1 MRILHTA
8 DWHLGKTLEG
18 RSRLPEQEAVID
30 EIVEIVQKENI
41 DVVLLAGDA
50 FDTVNPPADAE
61 KLFYESLSRL
71 SDHGKRHVVVIAGNH
86 DHPGRLS
93 AAAPIAAKHAITL
106 LGFPTDVVQ
115 RLYVPKTSETLIVAA
130 LPYPS
135 ESRLNELLSDECDE
149 TLLRARYDERIRAI
163 FAKMNAS
170 FQEDAVNI
178 AMSHLYVAG
187 GATCDS
193 ERPIELGGAY
203 TVSPASF
210 PQRAQYVALGHLHR
224 PQDVKHAVMPARY
237 SGSPLAYSFSEA
249 GYSKSVTIVDVQPRC
264 APVISECW
272 LSKGRPLVKWKA
284 TEGLAQ
290 VYRWIEEGRDRG
302 AWIDL
307 EIDVEQSLTL
317 EETHRLRKCYDGFVH
332 IRPNYLKKDD
342 VVREVRTDV
351 PIETLFTRF
360 YERQTGGGK
369 PSEELVQL
377 FLQLVAEE
385 DER

>member
-61 KLFYESLSRL
+61 KLFYEALSRL
-71 SDHGKRHVVVIAGNH
+71 SDYGKRHVVVIAGNH

-93 AAAPIAAKHAITL
+93 AAAPIANMHAITL
-106 LGFPTDVVQ
+106 LGFPTDRVQ
-115 RLYVPKTSETLIVAA
+115 QIHVPSSDETLMIGA

-135 ESRLNELLSDECDE
+135 ESRLNELLAEECDE
-149 TLLRARYDERIRAI
+149 ALLRARYDERIRAI
-163 FAKMNAS
+163 FAKMNKS
-170 FQEDAVNI
+170 FREDAVNI

-210 PQRAQYVALGHLHR
+210 PASAQYVALGHLHR
-224 PQDVKHAVMPARY
+224 PQDVKHAAMPARY

-249 GYSKSVTIVDVQPRC
+249 GYSKSVTIIDVQPC
-264 APVISECW
+264 CTPVISEYL
-272 LSKGRPLVKWKA
+272 LSKGRPLVKWRA
-284 TEGLAQ
+284 TDGLAQ

-317 EETHRLRKCYDGFVH
+317 EETHRLRKLYDGFVH
-332 IRPNYLKKDD
+332 IRPNYLKKEEII
-342 VVREVRTDV
+342 REAHTDV

-385 DER
+385 DEQ